1 MLERKIVRLIIMSNI
16 SRRQFLKSA
25 GVAALAAG
33 VLAGCGKIPGTDI
46 PDTPVTSVDLRVLFV
61 DEKNNPVGN
70 GVTGRYDTTV
80 LKDAKKYDPKL
91 IPAEKLPKGYELIST
106 DEVDITNNG
115 NMNIAL
121 VPVKLH
127 KEVVTSTKY
136 VKVTFQNC
144 DTGKQIAKQFKVAE
158 DAKKITAAD
167 ITLPEGWAFAVGSEN
182 WYSDLVLGTGADAGL
197 DIATRPCLCKNA

>member
-1 MLERKIVRLIIMSNI
+1 MSNI